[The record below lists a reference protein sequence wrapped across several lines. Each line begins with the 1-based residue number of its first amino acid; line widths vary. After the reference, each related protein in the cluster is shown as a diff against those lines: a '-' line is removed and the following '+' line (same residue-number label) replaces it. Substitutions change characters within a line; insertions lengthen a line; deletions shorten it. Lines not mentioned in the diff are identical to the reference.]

1 MRQAIALFVVIAA
14 LLGLAKQPAPVPS
27 DSQRSEP
34 VTPASSGSLGP
45 AELPLVAK
53 LLPGGTVEPSASD
66 APPVPK
72 DGELSPGGQWRWSKS
87 QWAWVPVKQPGP
99 AWHQNGHS
107 ATVDHLVNEHGIDPA
122 IASKLTAAQRDVAH
136 SNAHNAER
144 RSTQTYQSGCPGGR
158 CPSPSSSRGF
168 RLFRR

>member
-1 MRQAIALFVVIAA
+1 MRTAAVIVVTAAI
-14 LLGLAKQPAPVPS
+14 LGCLSKSQPPVPS

-45 AELPLVAK
+45 AELPLVKK
-53 LLPGGTVEPSASD
+53 LLPGGTVEPSAVD
-66 APPVPK
+66 APPVPE
-72 DGELSPGGQWRWSKS
+72 DGELSPGGQWRWSKA

-99 AWHQNGHS
+99 AWNQNGHS
-107 ATVDHLVNEHGIDPA
+107 ATVDHLVNAHGIDPA
-122 IASKLTAAQRDVAH
+122 IASKLTQAQRDVAH
-136 SNAHNAER
+136 SNAHNAEGR
-144 RSTQTYQSGCPGGR
+144 ATQTYQSGCPGGR